1 MIQSSQDLPS
11 RDLKAAIVWSSLCLI
26 WGSTW
31 LFIKVGLEDL
41 PPIGFAG
48 LRFAVA
54 VVPLFVLVLGRKIR
68 PLPNRRDLWLM
79 SWTGLLG
86 IALPYGLVFWGE
98 QHISSGLA
106 ALLFATFP
114 LFGLLI
120 AHFRVHTEPLT
131 RARLLGAVVGLLGV
145 GLVFSEELASSS
157 PLALWGSIA
166 VVISAIV
173 AAYADVAIKASGNRL
188 DPLLISLVQMT
199 AGFIPLL
206 TVGVV
211 VEGSPLQY
219 PWTPMALFSVFYLAL
234 VGSALAFVLFFWLVQ
249 RVAVTTAMLVVLVTP
264 LVAVLLG
271 VVFLHEPLT
280 WRIAFGGFAIVG
292 GVGFAL
298 LRTPA
303 SAPP

>member
-173 AAYADVAIKASGNRL
+173 AAYADVAIKASGNHL

-219 PWTPMALFSVFYLAL
+219 PWTPMALFSVLYLAL